1 MSIAQCGHFLAA
13 ISSGQE
19 RDKRWGS
26 RRERSGRCQRLNEP
40 DLMRPAAM
48 ASDLREAG
56 RLCGRRAILVDETTK
71 HVVTPDRKGRDRDGS
86 RASGD
91 LEIDGPVRPLP
102 VVVADVL
109 TEDALELAMAE
120 DEHLIEALG
129 AYRSYPALRGRVGSR
144 CPDRRLI
151 TRM

>member
-1 MSIAQCGHFLAA
+1 
-13 ISSGQE
+13 
-19 RDKRWGS
+19 
-26 RRERSGRCQRLNEP
+26 
-40 DLMRPAAM
+40 MRPAAM